1 MEILGIDIG
10 GSGIKGGLVN
20 VETGELVSERL
31 RLNTPQPAT
40 PKAVVATVDALVK
53 RFAWGGVVGCTFPA
67 IMRRGVAH
75 SAANVDSA
83 WIGTNA
89 EELIRQKT
97 GNPSRVINDADAAG
111 VAEISFGA
119 GRDVKGIVV
128 MLTIGT
134 GIGSAI
140 FLDGKLLPNTEL
152 GHLEL
157 GGKVAEHKAS
167 DRVREE
173 EELSWKKW
181 GARLNKYLN
190 HVQFLFSPD
199 LFIIGGG
206 VSKRFDLFS
215 AYLKLSTPI
224 VPAQLKNDAGI
235 VGAAMAAIDL
245 L

>member
-20 VETGELVSERL
+20 VETGELVGERL

-40 PKAVVATVDALVK
+40 PKAVASTVEALVK
-53 RFAWGGVVGCTFPA
+53 QFAWQGVIGCTFPA
-67 IMRRGVAH
+67 IMRHGVAH

-89 EELIRQKT
+89 EELIQRKT
-97 GNPSRVINDADAAG
+97 GNPTRVINDADAAG
-111 VAEISFGA
+111 VAEMSFGA
-119 GRDVKGIVV
+119 GRGVQGVVV

-152 GHLEL
+152 GHLEI

-181 GARLNKYLN
+181 GRRLNKYLN

-199 LFIIGGG
+199 LFIVGGG
-206 VSKRFDLFS
+206 VSKRFELFS
-215 AYLKLSTPI
+215 PYLETATP
-224 VPAQLKNDAGI
+224 VVAAKLKNDAGI
-235 VGAAMAAIDL
+235 VGAAMAAVNL